1 MLNVMIVDDEP
12 PARAR
17 LGQVLLDCSNQVSL
31 QLVGEAGG
39 GIRGLEEV
47 DRLNPDVVL
56 LDVHMPD
63 MNGIE
68 MARHLAQR
76 SNPPAVIFVTAYD
89 EHALEAF
96 EVRAL
101 DYLMKPVRAERLVAA
116 LARAERFRTH
126 EPRIEDLAKTI
137 GAVRSHI
144 TVSERGR
151 MILVPVEEIVYL
163 RAELKYVTIRTSERE
178 HLTEESLTSLE
189 AEFGERF
196 VRIHRNALV
205 ARKSILGFQRVRGSV
220 DDEGEASE
228 GHWEVLLKDVSDRLP
243 ISRRQWPTVKAAA
256 KTLTPL
262 TYATLRVARE
272 LAADTVLAAREPLK
286 TSQSAALRS
295 GRALRRSQRRA
306 LYPATHLAVP
316 GLPFP
321 PRRARRAQGGV
332 HDPSRA
338 ARGPG

>member
-17 LGQVLLDCSNQVSL
+17 LGQVLRDCSEQVSL
-31 QLVGEAGG
+31 QVVGEAGG

-68 MARHLAQR
+68 VARHLAQR

-126 EPRIEDLAKTI
+126 EPRIEELAKTI
-137 GAVRSHI
+137 GAVRSHV

-151 MILVPVEEIVYL
+151 MILVPVDDIVYL
-163 RAELKYVTIRTSERE
+163 RAELKYVTIRTVARE
-178 HLTEESLTSLE
+178 HLTEDSLTTQIDPRIPARPRQHRRGRRILRGPLGSP
-189 AEFGERF
+189 AEGRPRAPADQPPTMAHRQGGGE
-196 VRIHRNALV
+196 I
-205 ARKSILGFQRVRGSV
+205 
-220 DDEGEASE
+220 
-228 GHWEVLLKDVSDRLP
+228 
-243 ISRRQWPTVKAAA
+243 
-256 KTLTPL
+256 LTPL
-262 TYATLRVARE
+262 TYA
-272 LAADTVLAAREPLK
+272 PF
-286 TSQSAALRS
+286 
-295 GRALRRSQRRA
+295 GR
-306 LYPATHLAVP
+306 T
-316 GLPFP
+316 
-321 PRRARRAQGGV
+321 
-332 HDPSRA
+332 
-338 ARGPG
+338 